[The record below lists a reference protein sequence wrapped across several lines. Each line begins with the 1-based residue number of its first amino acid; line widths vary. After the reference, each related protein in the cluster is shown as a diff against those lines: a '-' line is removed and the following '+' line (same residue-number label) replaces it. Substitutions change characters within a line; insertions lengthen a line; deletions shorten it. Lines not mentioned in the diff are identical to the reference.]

1 MITKERY
8 RRELEE
14 VIARAKARFSR
25 ESLTANDGAEAY
37 AYPHPAGIAWGVN
50 AAETGWNILRGIRR
64 PDGADEA
71 EVKPEEHEKA
81 AADLRELADF
91 STKPIEKRG
100 LLSLATGF
108 ESLAKLGENEALL
121 LDVRAEL
128 GELRKEVTVLRNDL
142 VTLRADLPGIIASAV
157 TAILREE
164 MARKADTRHSASRF
178 PDGEGKRG
186 LTIYGKK
193 PIA

>member
-14 VIARAKARFSR
+14 VIAKAKAKRSR
-25 ESLTANDGAEAY
+25 ESLTAADGAEAY

-50 AAETGWNILRGIRR
+50 AAETGWNILCGIRR

-71 EVKPEEHEKA
+71 EVKPEEHQKA
-81 AADLRELADF
+81 AAELRELADL
-91 STKPIEKRG
+91 STKPNEKRG

-128 GELRKEVTVLRNDL
+128 GEVRNEVGELRKEVT
-142 VTLRADLPGIIASAV
+142 
-157 TAILREE
+157 AI
-164 MARKADTRHSASRF
+164 
-178 PDGEGKRG
+178 
-186 LTIYGKK
+186 
-193 PIA
+193 